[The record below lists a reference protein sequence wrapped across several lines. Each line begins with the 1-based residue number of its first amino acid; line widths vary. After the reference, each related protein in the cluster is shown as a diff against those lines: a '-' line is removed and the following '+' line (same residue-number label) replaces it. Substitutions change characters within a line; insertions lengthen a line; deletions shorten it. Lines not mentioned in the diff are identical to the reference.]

1 MKYRLNPFLAAAS
14 AVSIVLAGTSAQA
27 ATATKQNNGTNDL
40 SSTASGVWSGGSGT
54 NGSPATADVA
64 TWGAA
69 SSTGAHTVG
78 SAVNWGSMS
87 LSGNTAAVSITGSD
101 ITLAA
106 SGAAILTNS
115 SQALTIGNNIVS
127 TAGGGAAVGIGSTTN
142 RTQISAGA
150 SITLNGNVTANG
162 TGTANDANLMLRGAN
177 TGSSINGTLTVDG
190 QLYKGDSGTWTLSA
204 ANSIGWVYINNGTLL
219 GGNNGAF
226 GTGTIYLASG
236 GGSMTLASTD
246 TTARSFGNKVDFSTG
261 GFTGTANFGQT
272 SVGTGAL
279 AFGELS
285 LGSAVRNLAI
295 NANTSFTSV
304 SGTTGGI
311 TKTGAGTL
319 TLSGASLTSG
329 TITISH
335 SSTSTNGVVVG
346 DASALGTGA
355 VVVNGNQQFN
365 ASLSVNAGL
374 TVSNAL
380 TLKRGQG
387 GGNRAVLSL
396 GAGSTWSGS
405 ITVDNTSA
413 SGLAT
418 IASEGAT
425 TAAASIVSGDIGYST
440 LGTGVTLVLR
450 GGARFGKVGGS
461 VSLSTGTVQ
470 ILDNSQW
477 EFSNASNTWGTL
489 DISNAAGTVTTGAA
503 NTLAAAGNVSSS
515 VGGTLQLNN
524 QAGTT
529 AYNQTIAGLAG
540 TVKVGLATGSATLT
554 LATAANQSSSGAI
567 SNAISLVKSGSAT
580 QTLSGVN
587 TYTGTTTIKAGTLKL
602 EGAGSIDSSASITV
616 GDAGSSGAI
625 LDVTAKTADFTVGSS
640 QTLGG
645 IGTLNAA
652 GKKVIVNGSIS
663 PGNSAGV
670 LSVSTT
676 NAADGLS
683 FGSTGSLNIEM
694 SRGVAPNAGSN
705 YDQLGLTGGL
715 TIASGADL
723 NLTALGSGSWALNDI
738 YFLIA
743 NDGADAITG
752 AFDGFAEGGIVTF
765 DSQQFK
771 ATYQA
776 DSGSNSFI
784 GGNDFALQVIPEPS
798 AILIGAVGSLALF
811 RRRRA

>member
-27 ATATKQNNGTNDL
+27 ATITKAATGTDL
-40 SSTASGVWSGGSGT
+40 TLGTSWGGTAPGS
-54 NGSPATADVA
+54 ADVA
-64 TWGAA
+64 TWAA
-69 SSTGAHTVG
+69 GSLTGSQTVG

-150 SITLNGNVTANG
+150 SITINGNVTANG
-162 TGTANDANLMLRGAN
+162 TATANDANLMLRGAN
-177 TGSSINGTLTVDG
+177 TGSSINGTLTIDG
-190 QLYKGDSGTWTLSA
+190 QLVKGDAGTWTLNGV
-204 ANSIGWVYINNGTLL
+204 NSIGWVFINNGTLL
-219 GGNNGAF
+219 GGTDTAF
-226 GTGTIYLASG
+226 GSGTIYLGTG
-236 GGSMTLASTD
+236 GGNMTLGSANA
-246 TTARSFGNKVDFSTG
+246 TARAFGNKVDFATS
-261 GFTGTANFGQT
+261 GFTGTAGFGQT
-272 SVGTGAL
+272 SGGTGAL
-279 AFGELS
+279 SFGELS

-319 TLSGASLTSG
+319 TLSGESSTSG

-355 VVVNGNQQFN
+355 VMVNGNQQFN

-387 GGNRAVLSL
+387 GSNRAVLSL

-405 ITVDNTSA
+405 ITVDNTST

-418 IASEGAT
+418 IVSEGAT

-440 LGTGVTLVLR
+440 LGTGITLVLR
-450 GGARFGKVGGS
+450 GGARYGKVDGS

-489 DISNAAGTVTTGAA
+489 DISNASGIVTTGAA
-503 NTLAAAGNVSSS
+503 NTLSSTGAVSSTA
-515 VGGTLQLNN
+515 GGTLRLNN
-524 QAGTT
+524 QVGTT
-529 AYNQTIAGLAG
+529 AYSQMIAGLSG
-540 TVKVGLATGSATLT
+540 NVKVGLATGSATLT
-554 LATAANQSSSGAI
+554 VNTTANQSSSGAI
-567 SNAISLVKSGSAT
+567 SNAVSLVKSGSAT
-580 QTLSGVN
+580 QTLTGVN

-602 EGAGSIDSSASITV
+602 EGAGSIDNSASITV
-616 GDAGSSGAI
+616 GDAGSSGAM
-625 LDVTAKTADFTVGSS
+625 LDVTARTGDFTVGAA

-652 GKKVIVNGSIS
+652 GKKVIVDGSIS

-676 NAADGLS
+676 NAADGLA
-683 FGSTGSLNIEM
+683 FGSTAALNLEM
-694 SRGVAPNAGSN
+694 TKGVPPGAGSN

-715 TIASGADL
+715 TIASGAVL
-723 NLTALGSGSWALNDI
+723 NLTALGSGSWTPDDI
-738 YFLIA
+738 FFLIA

-752 AFDGFAEGGIVTF
+752 AFDGFAEGAVITF

-776 DSGSNSFI
+776 DSGSNSFT
-784 GGNDFALQVIPEPS
+784 GGNDFALQVVPEPS
-798 AILIGAVGSLALF
+798 AILLGALGSLALL